1 MNLPKISIITPSFN
15 QGHFIE
21 ETIESVLSQN
31 YPNLEYIIMDGGS
44 KDNTVEVIKKYEKY
58 ITHWESV
65 KDNGQSDA
73 IQKGLNIATG
83 YVVNWLN
90 SDDYYSSGTLNKV
103 GELFSDENTKVVAG
117 KSRIFGK
124 GYVDRFTQG
133 TDIYPN
139 NLAKT
144 IGWARIDQPETFFRL
159 EDWRKIGGLNQN
171 FHYVMDKE
179 LWIRYL
185 LLNGLDGI
193 VQLDKILVNFRLH
206 GDSKTVSL
214 QEKFEEEGSA
224 IFIEMAKIFSLE
236 NQVSVLKSKKTIPLF
251 DFYNSV
257 NEEIITKSLH
267 YYLLH
272 KADVAYY
279 FNNVENCKKYL
290 NAIDVNN
297 IHTDID
303 LFNKLKL
310 RNLIPVWLRKIYNLI
325 K

>member
-1 MNLPKISIITPSFN
+1 MLPKITIITPSFN

-44 KDNTVEVIKKYEKY
+44 TDNTVEVIKKYEKH
-58 ITHWESV
+58 ISHWESV
-65 KDNGQSDA
+65 KDKGQSDA

-83 YVVNWLN
+83 YVINWLN
-90 SDDYYSSGTLNKV
+90 SDDYYTPGTLNKV
-103 GELFSDENTKVVAG
+103 GELFSNLNTRVVAG
-117 KSRIFGK
+117 KSRIFGE
-124 GYVDRFTQG
+124 GYIDRFSQG

-139 NLAKT
+139 NLSKT

-159 EDWRKIGGLNQN
+159 EDWKTIGGVNQN

-193 VQLDKILVNFRLH
+193 IQLDDILVNFRLH

-214 QEKFEEEGSA
+214 QQKFEEEESA
-224 IFIEMAKIFSLE
+224 LFIEMAMIFGLE
-236 NQVSVLKSKKTIPLF
+236 NQFSILKSNKSIPLF

-257 NEEIITKSLH
+257 NKEIITKSLH

-279 FNNVENCKKYL
+279 FNDVENCNKYL
-290 NAIDVNN
+290 SAIDVNYIQN
-297 IHTDID
+297 DVN
-303 LFNKLKL
+303 LFNKLKS
-310 RNLIPVWLRKIYNLI
+310 RNRIPVWLRKLLR
-325 K
+325 

>member
-1 MNLPKISIITPSFN
+1 MNLPKITIITPSFN

-44 KDNTVEVIKKYEKY
+44 TDNTVEVIKKYEKY

-65 KDNGQSDA
+65 KDKGQSDA

-90 SDDYYSSGTLNKV
+90 SDDYYTPGTLYKV
-103 GELFSDENTKVVAG
+103 GELFSDAKTRIVAG
-117 KSRIFGK
+117 KSRIFGD
-124 GYVDRFTQG
+124 GYVDRFSQG

-159 EDWRKIGGLNQN
+159 EDWRRIGGVNQN

-193 VQLDKILVNFRLH
+193 VQLDDILVNFRLH

-214 QEKFEEEGSA
+214 QEKFDDETNALYLGISKL
-224 IFIEMAKIFSLE
+224 FNLE
-236 NQVSVLKSKKTIPLF
+236 KEISELKSTKTVSLF
-251 DFYNSV
+251 DFYTSSNKELV
-257 NEEIITKSLH
+257 IKFLH
-267 YYLLH
+267 YYLLY

-279 FNNVENCKKYL
+279 L
-290 NAIDVNN
+290 NDSKLSIKLLESINMES
-297 IHTDID
+297 IKED
-303 LFNKLKL
+303 LALYKSLKNK
-310 RNLIPVWLRKIYNLI
+310 NLIPAFIRKAFR
-325 K
+325 